1 MEFNPDKCKVSRI
14 TNKHKLITQNYIMHN
29 QVLEVVDSAKCL
41 GIHIHKKFSWN
52 TRFSHVVKK
61 ANQAKCFL
69 QGNLRTCH
77 PDVKLQC
84 YILDQS

>member
-1 MEFNPDKCKVSRI
+1 M
-14 TNKHKLITQNYIMHN
+14 
-29 QVLEVVDSAKCL
+29 QVNNTELYHAQPSSWVVDSAKCL
-41 GIHIHKKFSWN
+41 GIHIHKKFSCD
-52 TRFSHVVKK
+52 TRVSHVKK
-61 ANQAKCFL
+61 ANHARSFL